1 MIIEVLTD
9 RHAETYRNEEL
20 VSNAEIQPLFLGL
33 LENTLTA
40 DQLDEFF
47 LDCLLFDSTQIT
59 VETAQPIAV
68 DQVITQLKLL
78 AEQELVKYPDNQD
91 LSFRLKSLI
100 GLCIQ
105 LKAARRVSK
114 KIIKKTIDD
123 SQTGLKVVLE
133 NLGKEF
139 ERLKGQIKA
148 SLQRVV
154 VFDREGAELALDY
167 AVPIFNQQLTT
178 AEVYLAA
185 AQQVI
190 FDTNFTALYDTYVL
204 FFGSPAK
211 RNYSSDII

>member
-20 VSNAEIQPLFLGL
+20 VSNAEIQ
-33 LENTLTA
+33 
-40 DQLDEFF
+40 
-47 LDCLLFDSTQIT
+47 
-59 VETAQPIAV
+59 
-68 DQVITQLKLL
+68 
-78 AEQELVKYPDNQD
+78 LVKYPDNQD